1 MNTLPKNTNTLEKE
15 VQIYIFKINLS
26 IFELYPYTINRWIF
40 IPLLFAVRFMKNL
53 FSLFTKNQSLV
64 YKVFLYLIA
73 TFFIIYLL
81 PKGGQFKYN
90 FQKGKPWQYENLY
103 APFTFTIKKDAE
115 SIEKEKEAIRADA
128 IPYFEFDLLMVSQS
142 EAQFVDLLDVTFVD
156 SLSRVSKSSVE
167 RIGLTVVNQIY
178 KSGVIDGI
186 YPYASD
192 KLVYLKK
199 GNEIEEVAY
208 SQFIKKEQL
217 QEKIVELVS
226 EITAGDTKILL
237 EKILPRAVNPN
248 ITLNTKLTDAFVETQ
263 IKEINPNRGIIEK
276 GGRIIA
282 KGEVVEGDK
291 FQILNSLKAEYQSQ
305 VWSKSNYYWLLIGYS
320 LLVSLVFLMLF
331 LFLKKYRLDIFHN
344 NTKVT
349 FIFFN
354 IFLMV
359 FLTTMVV
366 KLDAKYVYVVPLCI
380 LPLILK
386 AFFDPRVGLFVHVL
400 TILLLGFVV
409 PNSFEYMFL
418 QIIAGIVTILT
429 VSELYKR
436 ANLFISVGQIT
447 LIYII
452 GYFAFYLIQEG
463 NISAMEWETFGYFVL
478 CGLATLFAHP
488 LIYFYEKIFG
498 LVSDVSLL
506 ELSDTN
512 SKLLKEL
519 SNKAPG
525 TFHHSLNVANLAEA
539 AANEIG
545 ANAMLV
551 RVGALYHDVGK
562 MINPTYF
569 TENQVNSVNSHHE
582 LDPKESARIIIDH
595 VIKGIEI
602 ARKNNLPDRVID
614 FIRTHHGTSVVYYF
628 YKMEKELKGEANREE
643 FEYPGPI
650 PFSKET
656 AILMMADSV
665 EAASK
670 SLKEPTAS
678 KLDNFVE
685 KIIDGQMD
693 QGQFL
698 NSDITFK
705 EIQMIKKVLKRKLNN
720 IFHLRVEYPE

>member
-1 MNTLPKNTNTLEKE
+1 
-15 VQIYIFKINLS
+15 
-26 IFELYPYTINRWIF
+26 
-40 IPLLFAVRFMKNL
+40 MKNIYA
-53 FSLFTKNQSLV
+53 LFTKNQSLI
-64 YKVFLYLIA
+64 YKVFLFLAA
-73 TFFIIYLL
+73 TFLVIYLL

-103 APFTFTIKKDAE
+103 APFSFTIKKDTE
-115 SIEKEKEAIRADA
+115 TLEKERETIVNEAT
-128 IPYFEFDLLMVSQS
+128 PYFDYNSDVAASSEVSFINLLS
-142 EAQFVDLLDVTFVD
+142 EVFID
-156 SLSRVSKSSVE
+156 SLYTLSMEDVKEFGVSITKN
-167 RIGLTVVNQIY
+167 IYVN
-178 KSGVIDGI
+178 GVIKEVDQFSPKKVI
-186 YPYASD
+186 
-192 KLVYLKK
+192 YLKR
-199 GNEIEEVAY
+199 GNEIEEIVY
-208 SQFIKKEQL
+208 EQFFKKKNTYNKIFQGVPSETP
-217 QEKIVELVS
+217 EKI
-226 EITAGDTKILL
+226 IDLL
-237 EKILPRAVNPN
+237 EKILTRTITPN
-248 ITLNTKLTDAFVETQ
+248 ISFNAKLSESAQES
-263 IKEINPNRGIIEK
+263 EIIAISPNQGIIEK

-291 FQILNSLKAEYQSQ
+291 FRVLNSLKSEYQSQ
-305 VWSKSNYYWLLIGYS
+305 VWSKSNFYWLRIGYS

-331 LFLKKYRLDIFHN
+331 LFLKKYRQEIFN
-344 NTKVT
+344 NNRKVT
-349 FIFFN
+349 FIFVN
-354 IFLMV
+354 VFLMV
-359 FLTTMVV
+359 LLTTFVV

-386 AFFDPRVGLFVHVL
+386 AFFDPRLGMFVHVL

-463 NISAMEWETFGYFVL
+463 NIQVIEWENFGYFVL

-512 SKLLKEL
+512 TKLLKEL

-545 ANAMLV
+545 ANSMLA

-562 MINPTYF
+562 MANPTYF
-569 TENQVNSVNSHHE
+569 TENQANSINSHDE
-582 LDPKESARIIIDH
+582 LDPKESAQIIIDH
-595 VIKGIEI
+595 VIIGIEI
-602 ARKNNLPDRVID
+602 ARKNNLPDRIID
-614 FIRTHHGTSVVYYF
+614 FIRTHHGSSLVYYF
-628 YKMEKELKGEANREE
+628 YNKEIELKGHALPED
-643 FEYPGPI
+643 FKYPGPT

-670 SLKEPTAS
+670 SIKEPTS
-678 KLDNFVE
+678 IIIESYVE
-685 KIIDGQMD
+685 KIIDSQME

-705 EIQMIKKVLKRKLNN
+705 EIQRIKKVLKKKLNN
-720 IFHLRVEYPE
+720 MYHLRVEYPE